1 MKVWQFRLSME
12 KPGASSIFWTVDVL
26 RLTIKTRI
34 LHCCG
39 QIFDLAIPNL
49 EIREIYTEQIME
61 LFKEN
66 IKKNGDAVN
75 AFCDALQNGDVE
87 KAEKGFSDYLRKTI
101 SIRDTF
107 VKKSMKENFYHGIL
121 LGLLGY
127 KDTWII
133 SSNEEPGDG
142 YSDIL
147 VRSDDEELGIV
158 IEVKYADAG

>member
-1 MKVWQFRLSME
+1 M
-12 KPGASSIFWTVDVL
+12 DVL

-87 KAEKGFSDYLRKTI
+87 KAEKGFSGYLMSPWFRGRIDY
-101 SIRDTF
+101 
-107 VKKSMKENFYHGIL
+107 EYN
-121 LGLLGY
+121 
-127 KDTWII
+127 
-133 SSNEEPGDG
+133 
-142 YSDIL
+142 
-147 VRSDDEELGIV
+147 
-158 IEVKYADAG
+158 KY